1 MESEKPKNKKNTSYF
16 DASKKTKMLNNNK
29 FGINI
34 TEGKC
39 FRFYVLQQINNYD
52 AKEKL
57 YFKIKLKCTAVNL
70 DYTFLFIT
78 NNKYDSDCCFCCSVK
93 ESGDYIIVSCKGI
106 VEEAGK
112 KTEIQNLCFEDT
124 YLNLV
129 IEFDFESGSLKFFN
143 TDMKLLIYE
152 TEIPLTYEISKNNK
166 INDECFPIRI
176 GISSC
181 DINYTESDDEKSNDD
196 NELKRKFEDQEF
208 YACFSNVSNVINNP
222 L

>member
-1 MESEKPKNKKNTSYF
+1 MESKIKKNTSYI
-16 DASKKTKMLNNNK
+16 DASKKLIKLNNNR
-29 FGINI
+29 FGIYI
-34 TEGKC
+34 KECKC
-39 FRFYVLQQINNYD
+39 LFFYVLQLINIYD

-93 ESGDYIIVSCKGI
+93 ESGDYIIVSSKGF

-152 TEIPLTYEISKNNK
+152 TEIPLTYDISKNNYK

-181 DINYTESDDEKSNDD
+181 DINYTESDDEKTNDD

-208 YACFSNVSNVINNP
+208 YACFSSVINN
-222 L
+222 LYN